1 MKKLFAG
8 IVAALALIP
17 VVANAASY
25 SVGEYVNFAGN
36 DSDWTAFNTVGSAE
50 DAKKWLD
57 ESGVPGY
64 YISDSTT
71 EGYLKV
77 LQIAYSQG
85 ESGADLDTS
94 TSIAYSKTLAEIDT
108 AVTTPYGRTENGA
121 FAIASLEDITTVLGI
136 TNGEIPVNAVNTKIL
151 NKITASADLFN
162 ESVVYVFTNTSP
174 STDHYWAVKVTRANK
189 NVTAYELVNVD
200 LSDDEN
206 NDVEYSFLFTTI
218 EMNEAYVCKTATT
231 DTYSCYECP
240 TTEENKTEYVWRK
253 DGSQASECKK
263 VEKIATKA
271 KCVKSPK
278 TGVDSYLVPSAIV
291 LGVCAIVLTVLKRKD
306 AFKAI

>member
-36 DSDWTAFNTVGSAE
+36 DSDWTAFNTVGSAA
-50 DAKKWLD
+50 DAQEWLD
-57 ESGVPGY
+57 NSGVPGY
-64 YISDSTT
+64 YISDATT

-77 LQIAYSQG
+77 LQIYQSVG
-85 ESGADLDTS
+85 ESGADLSTT
-94 TSIAYSKTLAEIDT
+94 TSIAYSKTLEAIDT

-121 FAIASLEDITTVLGI
+121 FAVATYDEIAGVLGI
-136 TNGEIPVNAVNTKIL
+136 TGTTIPVNAKNTKIL
-151 NKITASADLFN
+151 NKITVSADLPAIN
-162 ESVVYVFTNTSP
+162 EPIVYVFTSTSG
-174 STDHYWAVKVTRANK
+174 TATGTYKAVKVTRANGE
-189 NVTAYELVNVD
+189 VTEYELVEID
-200 LSDDEN
+200 PEDSAI
-206 NDVEYSFLFTTI
+206 EYSFLFTTI

-240 TTEENKTEYVWRK
+240 TTEENKTEYLWRK
-253 DGSQASECKK
+253 DGSQADACKK
-263 VEKIATKA
+263 VEKITSKA